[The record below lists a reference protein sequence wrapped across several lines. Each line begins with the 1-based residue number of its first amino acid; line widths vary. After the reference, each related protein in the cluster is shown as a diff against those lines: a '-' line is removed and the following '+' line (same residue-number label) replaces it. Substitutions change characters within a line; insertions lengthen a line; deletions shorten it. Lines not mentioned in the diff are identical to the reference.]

1 MCVCVY
7 VCVCVCECVRM
18 LTVEIFIENVK
29 LQKGQECADQ
39 I

>member
-7 VCVCVCECVRM
+7 VCVCECVRM

-29 LQKGQECADQ
+29 LQKGQECADK